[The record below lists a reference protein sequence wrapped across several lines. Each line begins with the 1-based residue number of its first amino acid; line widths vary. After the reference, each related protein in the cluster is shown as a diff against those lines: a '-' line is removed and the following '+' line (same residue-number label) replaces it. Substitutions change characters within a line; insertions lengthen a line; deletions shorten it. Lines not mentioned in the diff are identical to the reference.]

1 MEAIQILRDS
11 TQRTIGKKRI
21 EIPHPSELLDILAKI
36 GNFSHVKVGGTTN
49 GKEDN
54 DEISIV
60 NNYIVEVKLDDSDF
74 FGTCGILVKQGCN
87 RIQVYSGLTAS
98 ACLNLSIF
106 NADYIKESKIQLDV
120 VEALVDK
127 ACNNL
132 LRQKPM
138 IEEKVDKMKNN
149 FFTSEEWL
157 REKGRLLTVLPDSCL
172 PNVVN
177 LEHLLRNEESLYAA
191 WDNTSWKLLSC
202 LTDSIKNESVTNR
215 IRKTLQIEAAFF

>member
-1 MEAIQILRDS
+1 MEAILRDS

-21 EIPHPSELLDILAKI
+21 EIPHPSELLDILAKV

-49 GKEDN
+49 GKEND

-60 NNYIVEVKLDDSDF
+60 NNYIVEVKLDNSDF
-74 FGTCGILVKQGCN
+74 FGTVGVLVRQGSN

-106 NADYIKESKIQLDV
+106 NANYIKESKIQLDV
-120 VEALVDK
+120 IEVLIDK
-127 ACNNL
+127 AANNIL
-132 LRQKPM
+132 KQKPM
-138 IEEKVDKMKNN
+138 IEERIEKMRNTFLN
-149 FFTSEEWL
+149 SEEWL

-177 LEHLLRNEESLYAA
+177 LEHLLRDKGSLYAA

-202 LTDSIKNESVTNR
+202 LTDSIKNEAVTSR
-215 IRKTLQIEAAFF
+215 LKKTLAIEAAFS